1 MCDKVNT
8 VFRRTIFDYMK
19 GMQFWILL
27 ALSLVLFAMN
37 GILFCGRYAEWK
49 ARQEIASAAVPPDTR
64 SQVLSVPP
72 SPLQFMHEGDVS
84 AIPTQ
89 YVLRSRGNITPVLD
103 RSANIKLPPVPS
115 LDWTFIIV
123 VIFSLFAVLIGYDS
137 ISGEREDGTLKLS
150 LSNSISRIR
159 FCAAKYCAMLLVIA
173 GALLAGTLD
182 SIILIGSMHPD
193 LLTGDTF
200 LSAGAVI
207 FAALLLCSFF
217 ALLSIV
223 VSALIQS
230 SPVVLLILLVAWVIS
245 AIIIPNTAP
254 VIARTFSGTQ
264 SELQVARTIQNTR
277 KEIFDSFWKKIEERA
292 KNESYHSEEELKEEA
307 FSQYDRNADDM
318 IRLNKSYNSA
328 LRNQIRTAR
337 LLARIS
343 PTALFTFA
351 AENLTRT
358 GEWRD
363 EVFRDRVENYSG
375 EFDRYIL
382 KKFGVLRQSEGS
394 FMGVI
399 EFKGKK
405 VEMRSPRPE
414 AYKGDMSDFPPFQAP
429 DFALSEGLFSALGDI
444 AGLVIWNLLAAA
456 GMFTAVQRMDVR

>member
-1 MCDKVNT
+1 VD
-8 VFRRTIFDYMK
+8 D
-19 GMQFWILL
+19 LL
-27 ALSLVLFAMN
+27 AEIRRRVKADERVLVTTLTKRMAENLTTYYGDLGVRVRYLHSDVKTLERVNIIRDLRLGEFDVLVGVNLLREGLDIPEVSLVAILDADKEGFLRSERSLIQTSGRAARNVAGQVIMYADKITDSIRACLNETKRRRQLQERFNTDN
-37 GILFCGRYAEWK
+37 GI
-49 ARQEIASAAVPPDTR
+49 
-64 SQVLSVPP
+64 
-72 SPLQFMHEGDVS
+72 
-84 AIPTQ
+84 
-89 YVLRSRGNITPVLD
+89 TPE
-103 RSANIKLPPVPS
+103 SIKK
-115 LDWTFIIV
+115 
-123 VIFSLFAVLIGYDS
+123 S
-137 ISGEREDGTLKLS
+137 IS
-150 LSNSISRIR
+150 NI
-159 FCAAKYCAMLLVIA
+159 
-173 GALLAGTLD
+173 LASVYEAD
-182 SIILIGSMHPD
+182 Y
-193 LLTGDTF
+193 LTVPT
-200 LSAGAVI
+200 
-207 FAALLLCSFF
+207 
-217 ALLSIV
+217 
-223 VSALIQS
+223 
-230 SPVVLLILLVAWVIS
+230 VA
-245 AIIIPNTAP
+245 
-254 VIARTFSGTQ
+254 
-264 SELQVARTIQNTR
+264 E
-277 KEIFDSFWKKIEERA
+277 EKKA
-292 KNESYHSEEELKEEA
+292 YHSEEELKEEA